1 MRFNFNKFSNREQI
15 LAISFIILTFILVLI
30 SVISWLNN
38 KNQSLE
44 KENQNIISRL
54 NYIESIPSSISS
66 NRNLFSDSIS
76 ILVNSTSKEKN
87 IQIDRTQPLNDN
99 SIMVWVNEVNFID
112 LYDWMI
118 LMGEQGGEI
127 EKMNIRKSK
136 QNKVNAQISAL
147 NAVSVVSDA
156 VSNSE
161 NIVLV
166 SISYERTRFIIEVQT
181 NSYDQLQ
188 EYVDLVNSM
197 GLSVNLGA
205 SRRVNNFIQGEI
217 SINAF

>member
-30 SVISWLNN
+30 SVISWLIN
-38 KNQSLE
+38 KNQSLD

-136 QNKVNAQISAL
+136 QNKVNAQISIL
-147 NAVSVVSDA
+147 
-156 VSNSE
+156 
-161 NIVLV
+161 LK
-166 SISYERTRFIIEVQT
+166 T
-181 NSYDQLQ
+181 N
-188 EYVDLVNSM
+188 
-197 GLSVNLGA
+197 
-205 SRRVNNFIQGEI
+205 
-217 SINAF
+217 

>member
-15 LAISFIILTFILVLI
+15 LAISFIILTFILVLL

-136 QNKVNAQISAL
+136 QNKVNAQISIL
-147 NAVSVVSDA
+147 
-156 VSNSE
+156 
-161 NIVLV
+161 LK
-166 SISYERTRFIIEVQT
+166 T
-181 NSYDQLQ
+181 N
-188 EYVDLVNSM
+188 
-197 GLSVNLGA
+197 
-205 SRRVNNFIQGEI
+205 
-217 SINAF
+217 

>member
-15 LAISFIILTFILVLI
+15 LIFGLIILIFISALI
-30 SVISWLNN
+30 FVISWLNT

-66 NRNLFSDSIS
+66 NRNLYSDNIS

-99 SIMVWVNEVNFID
+99 SMMVWVNEVNFID
-112 LYDWMI
+112 LYNWMI

-127 EKMNIRKSK
+127 EKMNVRKSK
-136 QNKVNAQISAL
+136 KDKVNAQIS
-147 NAVSVVSDA
+147 
-156 VSNSE
+156 
-161 NIVLV
+161 VLLK
-166 SISYERTRFIIEVQT
+166 T
-181 NSYDQLQ
+181 N
-188 EYVDLVNSM
+188 
-197 GLSVNLGA
+197 
-205 SRRVNNFIQGEI
+205 
-217 SINAF
+217 

>member
-99 SIMVWVNEVNFID
+99 LIMVWVNEVNFID

-136 QNKVNAQISAL
+136 QNKVNAQISIL
-147 NAVSVVSDA
+147 
-156 VSNSE
+156 
-161 NIVLV
+161 LK
-166 SISYERTRFIIEVQT
+166 T
-181 NSYDQLQ
+181 N
-188 EYVDLVNSM
+188 
-197 GLSVNLGA
+197 
-205 SRRVNNFIQGEI
+205 
-217 SINAF
+217 